1 MNNKNLGTE
10 KDASRRIDHLVNLV
24 DKHTRTE
31 RYLEQY
37 SSISSPES
45 LQRAKEVQQNRESE
59 IENLKNIIAYGNHP
73 KATSEYESVQKRYE
87 YAQGYL
93 QNNKDHIN
101 DKDLQRLKEK
111 QEHRKERLNEFK

>member
-1 MNNKNLGTE
+1 MNNKNSFTQNE
-10 KDASRRIDHLVNLV
+10 NSRRVAHLVNLV

-31 RYLEQY
+31 RHLEQY
-37 SSISSPES
+37 SNISSPES
-45 LQRAKEVQQNRESE
+45 LQRAKEVQHNRESE
-59 IENLKNIIAYGNHP
+59 IENLKNLIAYGEHNTAP
-73 KATSEYESVQKRYE
+73 SEYESVQKRYE

-101 DKDLQRLKEK
+101 NKDLQRLEKK

>member
-1 MNNKNLGTE
+1 MNNKNLSNE
-10 KDASRRIDHLVNLV
+10 KETSRRIDHLVNLV

-31 RYLEQY
+31 RHLEQY

-45 LQRAKEVQQNRESE
+45 LQKAKEIQQNRESE
-59 IENLKNIIAYGNHP
+59 IENLKNLIAYGQHNNAP
-73 KATSEYESVQKRYE
+73 SEYESVQKRYE

-101 DKDLQRLKEK
+101 NNDLQNLEEK
-111 QEHRKERLNEFK
+111 QKHRQERLNEFK